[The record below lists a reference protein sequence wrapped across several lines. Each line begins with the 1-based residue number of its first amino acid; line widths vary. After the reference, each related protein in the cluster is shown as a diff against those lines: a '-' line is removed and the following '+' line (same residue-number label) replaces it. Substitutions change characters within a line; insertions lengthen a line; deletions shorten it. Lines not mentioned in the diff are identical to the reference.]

1 MIRRPPRS
9 TRTDTRFPYTT
20 LFRSPGSKNHDPAFF
35 HVPDSPST
43 DIRLTYRRHR
53 NCGLNARFI
62 SHALKRVL
70 HRKRIHDRCKHAHIV
85 GACAVKSLRGG
96 CKSAKDVS
104 AADHHAELMPRLL
117 GSADFTGDAF
127 NRFGINSDLTG
138 AHRDVAR

>member
-1 MIRRPPRS
+1 M
-9 TRTDTRFPYTT
+9 
-20 LFRSPGSKNHDPAFF
+20 F
-35 HVPDSPST
+35 HVPDSQST
-43 DIRLTYRRHR
+43 DIKLTDRRHR

-117 GSADFTGDAF
+117 GSADFTGDAV
-127 NRFGINSDLTG
+127 NRFGINSELTG
-138 AHRDVAR
+138 EIGRAPPRPPAPPPPPPPPPPHPSPPP